1 VELNPDGSIP
11 NTKAANDAITRA
23 IIVHESGPK
32 NAANFLPHV
41 GSDFQTTEAGASG
54 VRAIP
59 ASLAAPTM
67 QVQPARDNSI
77 EEYHRVGRDFFAA
90 SVKQFGGD
98 TVAAVASM
106 HSDPQTVQ
114 NAIDRARKDG
124 VTDYRPY
131 LPKATQEY
139 IRNISPDRPGV
150 PLAGG
155 SPEETEAI
163 LKAAPPGSPGHFY
176 LKNQNDPVA
185 MTAMAHDPKMPPGM
199 RQAAADQAHRLAVN
213 SQKERYSE
221 VEFQKIMQDGGK
233 GLQSAVNDKSPDGS
247 YLKAYIFKR
256 LGLTDLA
263 AAEQK
268 KLGAGNHWQ
277 QSMIDGKPAYVYFD
291 GEGKP
296 VKGYNAEGQLNDKQ
310 LVDSTSMKG
319 VVTHTGKMR
328 DRTTG
333 EIYYEQTGPQGIRLV
348 NNKGQAFTG
357 DSKNLFAYGIGSDVE
372 QKNQIQINA
381 LANKLAYAPV
391 TAKATEIAKW
401 EALNGP
407 LDPTVK
413 ERIMSA
419 PSGVPMAVE
428 GATGTPSRTGITGT
442 TGTTAPAQA
451 APAQA
456 APAQAAPAQAAP
468 AGAVAPQQA
477 APAQG
482 TTTPAAPAAGAVAPT
497 EAPATTARS
506 TPPAEA
512 PAPTPA
518 QTVAATG
525 VVPMNP
531 AQAASAIPNARPQ
544 LPPIDRTN
552 KTPAQIKQLE
562 DEREK
567 LQRSQLNVSEDEQ
580 KKFNKVKEDIAESTG
595 TAQRISNISGSQLAD
610 LLDDPKVIGYLANET
625 SGGQIGKLVRDIFSG
640 SYGPDPDGKRKEL
653 SDRIV
658 QVKDPALRSKLEHY
672 VQLSTDINQLTLK
685 ANSGP
690 GSITDFENR
699 NNQKSNMVNI
709 GDLTA
714 WSLLNGI
721 TRRKFVGDLALA
733 KQDFL
738 ANYKGDP
745 TSTAFTQQWNRYNG
759 QLMRQ
764 YEGLYRSRLEYIK
777 PFYEAASANP
787 NDIQAAQAYK
797 SASVHSFRK
806 FPTPDFKEGTWQFKT
821 QNSRDAFMRGITGD

>member
-1 VELNPDGSIP
+1 
-11 NTKAANDAITRA
+11 
-23 IIVHESGPK
+23 
-32 NAANFLPHV
+32 
-41 GSDFQTTEAGASG
+41 
-54 VRAIP
+54 
-59 ASLAAPTM
+59 M
-67 QVQPARDNSI
+67 
-77 EEYHRVGRDFFAA
+77 
-90 SVKQFGGD
+90 
-98 TVAAVASM
+98 
-106 HSDPQTVQ
+106 
-114 NAIDRARKDG
+114 
-124 VTDYRPY
+124 
-131 LPKATQEY
+131 
-139 IRNISPDRPGV
+139 
-150 PLAGG
+150 
-155 SPEETEAI
+155 
-163 LKAAPPGSPGHFY
+163 
-176 LKNQNDPVA
+176 
-185 MTAMAHDPKMPPGM
+185 
-199 RQAAADQAHRLAVN
+199 
-213 SQKERYSE
+213 
-221 VEFQKIMQDGGK
+221 
-233 GLQSAVNDKSPDGS
+233 
-247 YLKAYIFKR
+247 
-256 LGLTDLA
+256 
-263 AAEQK
+263 
-268 KLGAGNHWQ
+268 
-277 QSMIDGKPAYVYFD
+277 
-291 GEGKP
+291 
-296 VKGYNAEGQLNDKQ
+296 
-310 LVDSTSMKG
+310 
-319 VVTHTGKMR
+319 
-328 DRTTG
+328 
-333 EIYYEQTGPQGIRLV
+333 
-348 NNKGQAFTG
+348 
-357 DSKNLFAYGIGSDVE
+357 
-372 QKNQIQINA
+372 
-381 LANKLAYAPV
+381 
-391 TAKATEIAKW
+391 
-401 EALNGP
+401 
-407 LDPTVK
+407 
-413 ERIMSA
+413 
-419 PSGVPMAVE
+419 
-428 GATGTPSRTGITGT
+428 
-442 TGTTAPAQA
+442 
-451 APAQA
+451 
-456 APAQAAPAQAAP
+456 
-468 AGAVAPQQA
+468 APQQA